1 MMPPDMLAI
10 NTSLAKDLDLDGDG
24 LSVCENPVSK
34 VFKNLKTQK
43 VVDFY
48 NFTQGAVKRE

>member
-1 MMPPDMLAI
+1 MMLPDMLAI
-10 NTSLAKDLDLDGDG
+10 NTSLAKALDLDGDG

-34 VFKNLKTQK
+34 VFKNLKTPK

-48 NFTQGAVKRE
+48 NFTQGALKRE